1 MFIECYC
8 MADGKSYGEY
18 KEALRNA
25 EERAKVEI

>member
-1 MFIECYC
+1 